1 MSSYIYHKNENF
13 ILKKEFH
20 CILIIVTLSINFKVK
35 WIESLIFFL
44 VFNFLFN
51 SENFINWVE
60 TFFCRDQKIFLLTL
74 KAYKLYDN
82 IPSNSKMFV
91 HIFKKFICLMK
102 VIEKQKW
109 SGGGK
114 RPFPPPDTLYLHI
127 RQDLFRLEYNLLE
140 NDKKR
145 TFL

>member
-1 MSSYIYHKNENF
+1 MSSYIYHKNRNF
-13 ILKKEFH
+13 ILKKKNEFH
-20 CILIIVTLSINFKVK
+20 CILIIVTLSILKSNEFNHL
-35 WIESLIFFL
+35 SFFL
-44 VFNFLFN
+44 VFNFLLN

-74 KAYKLYDN
+74 KTYKLYDN

-91 HIFKKFICLMK
+91 DIFKLFICLMK

-114 RPFPPPDTLYLHI
+114 KRPFFPPLTHFTSI
-127 RQDLFRLEYNLLE
+127 F
-140 NDKKR
+140 DKISLGCLQNSKIVKI
-145 TFL
+145 